1 MKHRISMLWPDG
13 LKKAVTFSYD
23 DGVMQDLRLT
33 ALFRR
38 YGLKA
43 TFNLNSGFFGQIDSS
58 LQRGREIDHSHVPEE
73 DVACVY
79 AGFECAV
86 HTAHHPWLTQLSAVN
101 AAEEILSDR
110 AAIEAVIKQP
120 VRGMAYPFGAV
131 NAQVKDV
138 VRACGIV
145 YARGTGVTGDTSL
158 PGAVPAITARWNR

>member
-131 NAQVKDV
+131 NAH
-138 VRACGIV
+138 AASSTPG
-145 YARGTGVTGDTSL
+145 ARGSREIL
-158 PGAVPAITARWNR
+158 PCPRTRTTGAVPAITARWSR